1 VKFLILESQLKP
13 EKFQKLIDLSVFE
26 IRNYCNNIY
35 DFNSQTEVDF
45 CNNLWKLKKVDV
57 VRVFLEIE
65 NGKNI
70 FDIGLLIQV
79 EDTDFFDTGE
89 FLFQL
94 NINLSE
100 YIGKENFKIKLLNV
114 STNEIFD

>member
-26 IRNYCNNIY
+26 IRN

-114 STNEIFD
+114 IYK